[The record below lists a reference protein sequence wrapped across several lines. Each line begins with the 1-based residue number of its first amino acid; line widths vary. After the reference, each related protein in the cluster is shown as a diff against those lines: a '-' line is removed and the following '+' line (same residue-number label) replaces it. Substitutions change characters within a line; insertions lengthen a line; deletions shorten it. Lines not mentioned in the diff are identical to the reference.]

1 MTPKDSAMVK
11 RTILLMLLVMALPLT
26 ALADGG
32 VASSVVNIITAL
44 PEPSTLGLLGTG
56 LIGFAVV
63 IRRKLKLT

>member
-1 MTPKDSAMVK
+1 MVK
-11 RTILLMLLVMALPLT
+11 RTILLTLLVMALPLT

>member
-1 MTPKDSAMVK
+1 MVK
-11 RTILLMLLVMALPLT
+11 RTILLTLLVMALPLT

-32 VASSVVNIITAL
+32 VASVFNIITAL